1 MHKRLGLRR
10 PHEWQCLFTEL
21 EAAKPSVLVLGVRVN
36 DGAMLCICSGNSNRD
51 VLVTA
56 KQSLHSISAF
66 SASHLTP
73 PAQAGGTQGAER
85 GHSQT
90 ADPC

>member
-1 MHKRLGLRR
+1 MIMHKRLGLRR

-21 EAAKPSVLVLGVRVN
+21 EAAKPSVLVLGLRVN
-36 DGAMLCICSGNSNRD
+36 DGAMLWGCISYRD

-66 SASHLTP
+66 SAPHLTP
-73 PAQAGGTQGAER
+73 PAQAGGAQGAER
-85 GHSQT
+85 RHSQT
-90 ADPC
+90 ADSC